1 MRTGRTNT
9 GASSLVPCPCR
20 RPDLILALS
29 ALLLW
34 EPATRATTAETKK
47 GPQAYALISGSVF
60 RDTGFSLPGA
70 EVEVSAAPEPGIKP
84 KVKKTRAVSDARG
97 EFAIRV
103 PAAPMRYT
111 VSVKAKGFR
120 PQEK

>member
-1 MRTGRTNT
+1 
-9 GASSLVPCPCR
+9 V
-20 RPDLILALS
+20 
-29 ALLLW
+29 LW
-34 EPATRATTAETKK
+34 KPAIRAIAAETKK
-47 GPQAYALISGSVF
+47 GSQAYALIAGSVF

-70 EVEVSAAPEPGIKP
+70 EVEVTAAPEPGVKP
-84 KVKKTRAVSDARG
+84 KMKKTRAVSDARG

-120 PQEK
+120 PQEKSAEINADERVDLFFRLEPEKP